1 MKADDND
8 VRNRLISAAT
18 ECFAENGFK
27 ATSVRKICERAGAN
41 LAMVNYYFGSKDG
54 LYLAI
59 IDREGEPEKLEEF
72 VVPAQDKSV
81 PAAQRLATMIERL
94 LVDMMTPGP
103 NALVSRLITW
113 ELMEPTAALRHM
125 VDKLIQPFYDTM
137 LAVVREVAPP
147 AMSDVE
153 VRNCLFS
160 ILGQVLYYSDS
171 RAVNDMLAPDL
182 AYDDAGIAAIARHVT
197 AFSLRGLGVPDAPHG
212 KR

>member
-8 VRNRLISAAT
+8 VRNRLLAAGT

-59 IDREGEPEKLEEF
+59 IDREGAPDKVEEM
-72 VVPAQDKSV
+72 VVPAQDTSV
-81 PAAQRLATMIERL
+81 PAVKRLATMIERL
-94 LVDMMTPGP
+94 LVDIMTPGP
-103 NALVSRLITW
+103 NAQVSRLITW
-113 ELMEPTAALRHM
+113 ELMEPTAALGHI
-125 VDKLIQPFYDTM
+125 VDKLIKPFYDTM
-137 LAVVREVAPP
+137 LAVLREVAPP
-147 AMSDVE
+147 AMSDFE

-171 RAVNDMLAPDL
+171 KAFNELLAPDL
-182 AYDDAGIAAIARHVT
+182 AYDAAGIKAIARHVT
-197 AFSLRGLGVPDAPHG
+197 AFSLRGLGVADFIEG
-212 KR
+212 Q